1 MRAVQKLRN
10 TLLLCR
16 GIWLLLVD
24 FLEKKLRPRN
34 VFICLKLKFDL
45 FCLKK
50 RVVQSK
56 IFHLHEFVLRTTQ
69 AQQMSSFHGFDKK
82 NFFLSYL
89 FSVPV
94 KGKEREKATPCQ
106 PSSSSSHYL
115 SFHWTLLCSQAEKKL
130 VGQVRQNEITCTFN
144 VMPIFTT
151 RKYLREFQGLLTNP
165 FY

>member
-24 FLEKKLRPRN
+24 FLEKKVTTQKCFYMFEIEFWL
-34 VFICLKLKFDL
+34 ILS
-45 FCLKK
+45 KK

-115 SFHWTLLCSQAEKKL
+115 SFHWTLLCSQAEKNWWDKFDKMKSHVL
-130 VGQVRQNEITCTFN
+130 S
-144 VMPIFTT
+144 M
-151 RKYLREFQGLLTNP
+151 
-165 FY
+165 